1 MKLSKNFT
9 VSEYTKSSTA
19 TRRCIDNSMTDAH
32 LESAKALFENIVQP
46 VRDHFGP
53 TVVTSGYRSEA
64 LNEAIGGARGSQHS
78 KAEAA
83 DMETNFASTVQ
94 VSQFIADNLD
104 FDQLILEFYIP
115 GDPNSGWT
123 HCSYKSKSE
132 NRHQILTAVKEN
144 GKTVYLNG
152 IVV

>member
-83 DMETNFASTVQ
+83 DLETNFASTVQ

>member
-19 TRRCIDNSMTDAH
+19 IRRGIDNSMTDKH
-32 LESAKALFENIVQP
+32 LESAKALFENIIQP
-46 VRDHFGP
+46 VRDHFGS
-53 TVVTSGYRSEA
+53 TVITSGYRSDA
-64 LNEAIGGARGSQHS
+64 LNDAIGGSRGSQHS
-78 KAEAA
+78 KAEAG
-83 DMETNFASTVQ
+83 DFETQSSTLETAQ
-94 VSQFIADNLD
+94 WIADNLD

-123 HCSYKSKSE
+123 HCSYVSKAE
-132 NRHQILTAVKEN
+132 NRNQILTAVKRD

>member
-1 MKLSKNFT
+1 
-9 VSEYTKSSTA
+9 
-19 TRRCIDNSMTDAH
+19 
-32 LESAKALFENIVQP
+32 
-46 VRDHFGP
+46 
-53 TVVTSGYRSEA
+53 
-64 LNEAIGGARGSQHS
+64 
-78 KAEAA
+78 
-83 DMETNFASTVQ
+83 METNFASTVQ

-104 FDQLILEFYIP
+104 SDQLILEFYIP

>member
-9 VSEYTKSSTA
+9 VKEYTKSSTA
-19 TRRCIDNSMTDAH
+19 IRRGFSNSMTAAH
-32 LESAKALFENIVQP
+32 LESAKALFENIIQP
-46 VRDHFGP
+46 VRDHFGS
-53 TVVTSGYRSEA
+53 TVITSGYRSDA
-64 LNEAIGGARGSQHS
+64 LNDAIGGSRGSQHS
-78 KAEAA
+78 KAEAG
-83 DMETNFASTVQ
+83 DFETNSSTLETAQ
-94 VSQFIADNLD
+94 WIADNLD

-123 HCSYKSKSE
+123 HCSYVSKAE
-132 NRHQILTAVKEN
+132 NRNQILTAVKRD

>member
-144 GKTVYLNG
+144 GKTAYLNG

>member
-32 LESAKALFENIVQP
+32 LECAKALFENIVQP

-53 TVVTSGYRSEA
+53 TVVTSGYRSDA

-123 HCSYKSKSE
+123 HCSYVSKSQ
-132 NRHQILTAVKEN
+132 NRNQILTAVKQD

>member
-123 HCSYKSKSE
+123 HCSYVSK

>member
-144 GKTVYLNG
+144 GKTIYLNG

>member
-19 TRRCIDNSMTDAH
+19 TRRCIDNSMTPEH
-32 LESAKALFENIVQP
+32 LVSAKALFENVVQP

-53 TVVTSGYRSEA
+53 TVITSGYRSDA
-64 LNEAIGGARGSQHS
+64 LNDAIGGARGSQHS

-83 DMETNFASTVQ
+83 DFETKYSTVETAQ
-94 VSQFIADNLD
+94 WIADTLD
-104 FDQLILEFYIP
+104 FDQLILEFYVP

-123 HCSYKSKSE
+123 HCSYKSKAE
-132 NRHQILTAVKEN
+132 NRNQILTAVKED
-144 GKTVYLNG
+144 GKTVYKHG
-152 IVV
+152 IVT

>member
-19 TRRCIDNSMTDAH
+19 IRRGIDNSMTDKH
-32 LESAKALFENIVQP
+32 LESAKALFENIIQP
-46 VRDHFGP
+46 VI
-53 TVVTSGYRSEA
+53 TSGYRSDA
-64 LNEAIGGARGSQHS
+64 LNDAIGGSRGSQHS
-78 KAEAA
+78 KAEAG
-83 DMETNFASTVQ
+83 DFETQSSTLETAQ
-94 VSQFIADNLD
+94 WIADNLD

-123 HCSYKSKSE
+123 HCSYVSKAE
-132 NRHQILTAVKEN
+132 NRNQILTAVKRD

>member
-9 VSEYTKSSTA
+9 VSEYSKSSTA